1 MKKLLI
7 ALTMLALPSLTF
19 AGDFTVAELLQGI
32 TDPHV
37 VAGASYNETT
47 KKWSAVLTANIVGPK
62 LGTIPCYI
70 SGVGVGLNT
79 LAPGLEGT
87 PIAAVSLPFLTCAPF
102 GEQVAVQVG
111 MATPMNGGDNVG
123 TTYYF
128 GVGISI
134 GGGPAQLQSKR
145 IKRIQ
150 AKAAKKAMLDQ
161 GPPAPVS

>member
-1 MKKLLI
+1 MKRIILALVI
-7 ALTMLALPSLTF
+7 AALPSLAF
-19 AGDFTVAELLQGI
+19 SGDFTVAELLQGI

-37 VAGASYNETT
+37 VAGASYNETS

-79 LAPGLEGT
+79 VAPGLEGT

-102 GEQVAVQVG
+102 GEQVALQVG
-111 MATPMNGGDNVG
+111 MATPLNGGDIG

-128 GVGISI
+128 GVGISL

-150 AKAAKKAMLDQ
+150 AKAAHKAMLEQ
-161 GPPAPVS
+161 GPPAPAS